1 LIKEKRNNI
10 EKFDLIV
17 IGSGSGLDVANAIF
31 QHGLRVAIVEKDRMG
46 GTCLNRGCIPS
57 KLLIHSADVAETI
70 KRAHLFGI
78 KVDGF
83 TVDFQRMV
91 ERVNNITDSSSE
103 QIMNAF
109 EGIENPKLFSKECRF
124 VGEKTLSVGKDKTNS
139 EEGIMITADKILIAA
154 GSRPR
159 IPNVSGLNESGYIT
173 SDEIFRIRNQPKTL
187 TIIGGGYIACELA
200 HFFGALGTEINILQ
214 RGDLLV
220 PEEDEEVSQRF
231 TEIFSKKY
239 NVYLGYKA
247 KSVSKVKVDSGS
259 QFHIAATRKD
269 DNASEKT
276 LDIVSDQLLIAAGR
290 VPNSD
295 TLALDKTGV
304 KINYKGYIVTDRYLE
319 TNVKGIYA
327 LGDIVGRYL
336 FKHNANNEAQYAY
349 YNIIASSGE
358 KIPVNYYAMP
368 HAIFSSP
375 QIAGV
380 GLREQDLR
388 NMNINYHK
396 SVYPYIK
403 TAMGEAIEDRDGF
416 VKFLVN
422 KSDKKILGCHII
434 GSDAS
439 TLIHEVLVA
448 MRHGDSTIDSISM
461 TIHIHPAL
469 SEVVARAAGA

>member
-1 LIKEKRNNI
+1 LIDDKKKNI

-31 QHGLRVAIVEKDRMG
+31 QRGMKVAIIEKDRMG

-70 KRAHLFGI
+70 KRAHIFGI
-78 KVDGF
+78 KVDRF
-83 TVDFQRMV
+83 TVDFQRIV
-91 ERVNNITDSSSE
+91 ERVNNITDSSSQE
-103 QIMNAF
+103 IKNAF
-109 EGIENPKLFSKECRF
+109 EGIENPKLFTEKCKF
-124 VGEKTLSVGKDKTNS
+124 VGEKTLSVGEDKKDS
-139 EEGIMITADKILIAA
+139 EKIIITADKILIAA
-154 GSRPR
+154 GTRPR
-159 IPNVSGLNESGYIT
+159 IPNIYGLKDSGYLT
-173 SDEIFRIRNQPKTL
+173 SDEIFRIKKQPKIL

-200 HFFGALGTEINILQ
+200 HFFGALGTRVNIFQ
-214 RGDLLV
+214 RRELLI

-239 NVYLGYKA
+239 NVYLGYEV
-247 KSVSKVKVDSGS
+247 KSVSKIKDNSGS
-259 QFHIAATRKD
+259 PRFHIIATKRD
-269 DNASEKT
+269 DNASGKV
-276 LDIVSDQLLIAAGR
+276 LDVVSDQLLIATGR
-290 VPNSD
+290 LPNSN
-295 TLALDKTGV
+295 TLDLHKTGV
-304 KINYKGYIVTDRYLE
+304 KVNDKGYIVTDKYLE
-319 TNVKGIYA
+319 TNIKGIFA
-327 LGDIVGRYL
+327 LGDIIGRYL

-349 YNIIASSGE
+349 YNIISSTA

-375 QIAGV
+375 QVAGV
-380 GLREQDLR
+380 GLREQDLK
-388 NMNINYHK
+388 NMSINYYK

-403 TAMGEAIEDRDGF
+403 TAMGEAIEDKEGF

-422 KSDKKILGCHII
+422 KIDKKILGCHII

-439 TLIHEVLVA
+439 ILIHEVLVA
-448 MRHGDSTIDSISM
+448 MRYGGGTIDSISG